1 VQVSLHSL
9 VSFSRLQ
16 GVTAHLPWDEAQGL
30 PGFRSLTAPSPMR
43 PDVGDS
49 SPHATRPQAFS
60 TSRRII
66 SRLRLVGL
74 FHPTGTPR
82 VPSSGLDH
90 ESIGTGL
97 PVLASAPLSASQGFH
112 LPSRDDPI
120 SSEPPRHYALGLF
133 AATEAPRRLAP
144 TGSPLRLGPTLK
156 HSSRFGAL
164 RDRNR
169 CHPAPTEQPS

>member
-1 VQVSLHSL
+1 MHSL

-16 GVTAHLPWDEAQGL
+16 GLTAHLPWDEAQGL

-49 SPHATRPQAFS
+49 SPRASRPQVFA
-60 TSRRII
+60 TSRRDN

-82 VPSSGLDH
+82 VQSSGPDH

-112 LPSRDDPI
+112 PPSRDDPI
-120 SSEPPRHYALGLF
+120 SSGPPRDYALGPL
-133 AATEAPRRLAP
+133 ATTEAPRRLAP

-156 HSSRFGAL
+156 HWSRLGAF
-164 RDRNR
+164 RDRDR
-169 CHPAPTEQPS
+169 FHPAPTEQPS

>member
-1 VQVSLHSL
+1 LHSL

-16 GVTAHLPWDEAQGL
+16 GLTAHLPWDEAQGL

-43 PDVGDS
+43 PDNGDS
-49 SPHATRPQAFS
+49 SPRATHPQVFT
-60 TSRRII
+60 TSRRVN

-82 VPSSGLDH
+82 VPSSGHDH

-97 PVLASAPLSASQGFH
+97 PVLASTPLSASQGFH
-112 LPSRDDPI
+112 SPPRDDPM
-120 SSEPPRHYALGLF
+120 SSEPPRHYALGLL
-133 AATEAPRRLAP
+133 ATAGTPCRLAP